1 MKKFKL
7 EELDLTDIKENPE
20 PDLTTDIQN
29 TTEENESNSQKEN
42 QTDDSKINEI
52 ENDNSLNSNTE
63 KNENDSINKTIKPK
77 KLFQNKIAYIILALT
92 VGLSTFSTLAI
103 SYFLKDN
110 LNASPTQSSIIN
122 SILNIPSI
130 IQPFFGL
137 LSDFFPLCG
146 YRRKYYIIICGI
158 IQTFCWLIMKYSSF
172 SLSFAT
178 FLLFLS
184 NCCVS
189 FCIILTDSIVIQL
202 SNYSKKKINKYGA
215 YIIVKNIGMFISAFL
230 RGIVIQYFKINTIF
244 IFAAILSSFNI
255 IGGIIYVEI
264 FEEEKKNS
272 NEIYKKVKVKDNYDS
287 LPQNDNNIIGN
298 NNENI
303 NIKNTTNIDNDIE
316 NIDNNKVSFYNL
328 LIFIYQ
334 KKVLIPLFYLLF
346 LASTPSF
353 FDSAFYYLDS
363 QKYTKKD
370 FGQMTLIIMFLIVII
385 SFSYKNYFKNLDT
398 KKVITLSI
406 ILSFIGSTTYYL
418 CVKNNYLKRPFIFG
432 GIAIYVSLKQLG
444 IMPLMGLAF
453 VILPKNYEG
462 SVYSIFS
469 SSANLGKALSILFGS
484 FMNLFFNITQY
495 NFKNFTD
502 MIWYHNLLVLI
513 PLIPLCFIDN
523 KFLSHEKQEKVIEI
537 KVDLG
542 ERKKLKKNISDN
554 YKNIN

>member
-29 TTEENESNSQKEN
+29 TTEENESNSQQKEN
-42 QTDDSKINEI
+42 QIDDLNLNEI
-52 ENDNSLNSNTE
+52 ENENSINSNKK
-63 KNENDSINKTIKPK
+63 KNENENKKIKSK
-77 KLFQNKIAYIILALT
+77 NLFQNKIAYIILALT

-146 YRRKYYIIICGI
+146 YRRKYYIIICGFL
-158 IQTFCWLIMKYSSF
+158 QTFCWLIMKYSSF
-172 SLSFAT
+172 SLTFAT
-178 FLLFLS
+178 FLLFIC

-255 IGGIIYVEI
+255 IGGIIYIEI
-264 FEEEKKNS
+264 FDEDKKS
-272 NEIYKKVKVKDNYDS
+272 NEIYKKVKVKNNYDS
-287 LPQNDNNIIGN
+287 LPQNENNTIG

-303 NIKNTTNIDNDIE
+303 NIKNINNNDNDIE

-328 LIFIYQ
+328 LIFIFQ

-363 QKYTKKD
+363 QNYTKKD

-385 SFSYKNYFKNLDT
+385 SFSYKKYFKNLKT
-398 KKVITLSI
+398 KKLITLSI
-406 ILSFIGSTTYYL
+406 ILSFLGSTTCYL
-418 CVKNNYLKRPFIFG
+418 CIKNNYLKRTFIFG
-432 GIAIYVSLKQLG
+432 GIGIYVSLKQLG

-453 VILPKNYEG
+453 VISPKNYEG

-495 NFKNFTD
+495 NFKNFTN

-513 PLIPLCFIDN
+513 PLFPLFFIDD
-523 KFLSHEKQEKVIEI
+523 KLLSHEKEEKVIEI

-554 YKNIN
+554 YNNIN

>member
-29 TTEENESNSQKEN
+29 TTEENESNSQQKEN
-42 QTDDSKINEI
+42 QINDLNLNEI
-52 ENDNSLNSNTE
+52 ENENSINSNKE
-63 KNENDSINKTIKPK
+63 KNENENKKIKSK
-77 KLFQNKIAYIILALT
+77 NLFQNKIAYIILALT

-146 YRRKYYIIICGI
+146 YRRKYYIIICGFL
-158 IQTFCWLIMKYSSF
+158 QTFCWLIMKYSSF
-172 SLSFAT
+172 SLTFAT
-178 FLLFLS
+178 FLLFIC

-255 IGGIIYVEI
+255 IGGIIYIEI
-264 FEEEKKNS
+264 FDEDKKS
-272 NEIYKKVKVKDNYDS
+272 NEIYKKVKVKNNYDS
-287 LPQNDNNIIGN
+287 LPQNENNTIG

-303 NIKNTTNIDNDIE
+303 NIKNTNNNDNDIE

-328 LIFIYQ
+328 LIFIFQ

-363 QKYTKKD
+363 QNYTKKD

-385 SFSYKNYFKNLDT
+385 SFSYKKYFKNLKT
-398 KKVITLSI
+398 KKLITLSI
-406 ILSFIGSTTYYL
+406 ILSFLGSTTCYL
-418 CVKNNYLKRPFIFG
+418 CIKNNYLKRTFIFG
-432 GIAIYVSLKQLG
+432 GIGIYVSLKQLG

-453 VILPKNYEG
+453 VISPKNYEG

-495 NFKNFTD
+495 NFKNFTN

-513 PLIPLCFIDN
+513 PLFPLFFIDD
-523 KFLSHEKQEKVIEI
+523 KLLSHEKEEKVIEI

-554 YKNIN
+554 YNNIN

>member
-29 TTEENESNSQKEN
+29 TTEENESNSQQKEN
-42 QTDDSKINEI
+42 QIDDLNLNEI
-52 ENDNSLNSNTE
+52 ENENSINSNKK
-63 KNENDSINKTIKPK
+63 KNENENKKIKSK
-77 KLFQNKIAYIILALT
+77 NLFQNKIAYIILALT

-146 YRRKYYIIICGI
+146 YRRKYYIIICGFL
-158 IQTFCWLIMKYSSF
+158 QTFCWLIMKYSSF
-172 SLSFAT
+172 SLTFAT
-178 FLLFLS
+178 FLLFIC

-255 IGGIIYVEI
+255 IGGIIYIEI
-264 FEEEKKNS
+264 FDEDKKS
-272 NEIYKKVKVKDNYDS
+272 NEIYKKVKVKNNYDS
-287 LPQNDNNIIGN
+287 LPQNENNTIG

-303 NIKNTTNIDNDIE
+303 NIKNTNNIDNDIE

-328 LIFIYQ
+328 LIFIFQ

-363 QKYTKKD
+363 QNYTKKD

-385 SFSYKNYFKNLDT
+385 SFSYKKYFKNLKT
-398 KKVITLSI
+398 KKLITLSI
-406 ILSFIGSTTYYL
+406 ILSFLGSTTCYL
-418 CVKNNYLKRPFIFG
+418 CIKNNYLKRTFIFG
-432 GIAIYVSLKQLG
+432 GIGIYVSLKQLG

-453 VILPKNYEG
+453 VISPKNYEG

-495 NFKNFTD
+495 NFKNFTN

-513 PLIPLCFIDN
+513 PLFPLFFIDD
-523 KFLSHEKQEKVIEI
+523 KLLSHEKEEKVIEI

-554 YKNIN
+554 YNNIN

>member
-29 TTEENESNSQKEN
+29 TTEENESNSQQKEN
-42 QTDDSKINEI
+42 QIDDLNLNEI
-52 ENDNSLNSNTE
+52 ENENSINSNKK
-63 KNENDSINKTIKPK
+63 KNENENKKIKSK
-77 KLFQNKIAYIILALT
+77 NLFQNKIAYIILALT

-146 YRRKYYIIICGI
+146 YRRKYYIIICGFL
-158 IQTFCWLIMKYSSF
+158 QTFCWLIMKYSSF
-172 SLSFAT
+172 SLTFAT
-178 FLLFLS
+178 FLLFIC

-255 IGGIIYVEI
+255 IGGIIYIEI
-264 FEEEKKNS
+264 FDEDKKS
-272 NEIYKKVKVKDNYDS
+272 NEIYKKVKVKNNYDS
-287 LPQNDNNIIGN
+287 LPQNENNTIG

-303 NIKNTTNIDNDIE
+303 NIKNTNNNDNDIE

-328 LIFIYQ
+328 LIFIFQ

-363 QKYTKKD
+363 QNYTKKD

-385 SFSYKNYFKNLDT
+385 SFSYKKYFKNLKT
-398 KKVITLSI
+398 KKLITLSI
-406 ILSFIGSTTYYL
+406 ILSFLGSTTCYL
-418 CVKNNYLKRPFIFG
+418 CIKNNYLKRTFIFG
-432 GIAIYVSLKQLG
+432 GIGIYVSLKQLG

-453 VILPKNYEG
+453 VISPKNYEG

-495 NFKNFTD
+495 NFKNFTN

-513 PLIPLCFIDN
+513 PLFPLFFIDD
-523 KFLSHEKQEKVIEI
+523 KLLSHEKEEKVIEI

-554 YKNIN
+554 YNNIN

>member
-29 TTEENESNSQKEN
+29 TTEENESNSQQKEN
-42 QTDDSKINEI
+42 QIDDLNLNEI
-52 ENDNSLNSNTE
+52 ENENSINSNKK
-63 KNENDSINKTIKPK
+63 KNENENKKIKSK
-77 KLFQNKIAYIILALT
+77 NLFQNKIAYIILALT

-146 YRRKYYIIICGI
+146 YRRKYYIIICGFL
-158 IQTFCWLIMKYSSF
+158 QTFCWLIMKYSSF
-172 SLSFAT
+172 SLTFAT
-178 FLLFLS
+178 FLLFIC

-255 IGGIIYVEI
+255 IGGIIYIEI
-264 FEEEKKNS
+264 FDEDKKS
-272 NEIYKKVKVKDNYDS
+272 NEIYKKVKVKNNYDS
-287 LPQNDNNIIGN
+287 LPQNENNTIG

-303 NIKNTTNIDNDIE
+303 NIKNTNNNDNDIE

-328 LIFIYQ
+328 LIFIFQ

-363 QKYTKKD
+363 KKYTKKD

-385 SFSYKNYFKNLDT
+385 SFSYKNYFKNLQT
-398 KKVITLSI
+398 KKLITLSI
-406 ILSFIGSTTYYL
+406 IFSFLGSTTYYL
-418 CVKNNYLKRPFIFG
+418 CIKKDYLKRPFIFG

-453 VILPKNYEG
+453 VISPKNYEG

-495 NFKNFTD
+495 NFKNFTN

-513 PLIPLCFIDN
+513 PLFPLFFIDD
-523 KFLSHEKQEKVIEI
+523 KLLSHEKEEKVIEI

-554 YKNIN
+554 YNNIN

>member
-29 TTEENESNSQKEN
+29 TTEENESNSQQKEN
-42 QTDDSKINEI
+42 QINDLNLNEI
-52 ENDNSLNSNTE
+52 ENENSINSNKK
-63 KNENDSINKTIKPK
+63 KNENENKKIKSK
-77 KLFQNKIAYIILALT
+77 NLFQNKIAYIILALT

-146 YRRKYYIIICGI
+146 YRRKYYIIICGFL
-158 IQTFCWLIMKYSSF
+158 QTFCWLIMKYSSF
-172 SLSFAT
+172 SLTFAT
-178 FLLFLS
+178 FLLFIC

-255 IGGIIYVEI
+255 IGGIIYIEI
-264 FEEEKKNS
+264 FDEDKKS
-272 NEIYKKVKVKDNYDS
+272 NEIYKKVKVKNNYDS
-287 LPQNDNNIIGN
+287 LPQNENNTIG

-303 NIKNTTNIDNDIE
+303 NIKNTNNNDNDIE

-328 LIFIYQ
+328 LIFILQ

-398 KKVITLSI
+398 KKVIILSI
-406 ILSFIGSTTYYL
+406 ILSFICSTTYYL

-453 VILPKNYEG
+453 VISPKNYEG

-495 NFKNFTD
+495 NFKNFTN

>member
-52 ENDNSLNSNTE
+52 
-63 KNENDSINKTIKPK
+63 ENDSINKTIKPK

-287 LPQNDNNIIGN
+287 LPQNDNNIIGT
-298 NNENI
+298 NNENT

-453 VILPKNYEG
+453 VISPKNYEG

-495 NFKNFTD
+495 NFKNFTN

>member
-29 TTEENESNSQKEN
+29 TTEENESNSQQKEN
-42 QTDDSKINEI
+42 QIDDLNLNEI
-52 ENDNSLNSNTE
+52 ENENSINSNKK
-63 KNENDSINKTIKPK
+63 KNENENKKIKSK
-77 KLFQNKIAYIILALT
+77 NLFQNKIAYIILALT

-146 YRRKYYIIICGI
+146 YRRKYYIIICGFL
-158 IQTFCWLIMKYSSF
+158 QTFCWLIMKYSSF
-172 SLSFAT
+172 SLIFAT
-178 FLLFLS
+178 FLLFIS

-255 IGGIIYVEI
+255 IGGIIYIEI
-264 FEEEKKNS
+264 FDEDKKS
-272 NEIYKKVKVKDNYDS
+272 NEIYKKVKVKNNYDS
-287 LPQNDNNIIGN
+287 LPQNENNTIG

-303 NIKNTTNIDNDIE
+303 NIKNTNNNDNDIE

-328 LIFIYQ
+328 LIFIFQ

-363 QKYTKKD
+363 QNYTKKD

-385 SFSYKNYFKNLDT
+385 SFSYKKYFKNLKT
-398 KKVITLSI
+398 KKLITLSI
-406 ILSFIGSTTYYL
+406 ILSFLGSTTCYL
-418 CVKNNYLKRPFIFG
+418 CIKNNYLKRTFIFG
-432 GIAIYVSLKQLG
+432 GIGIYVSLKQLG

-453 VILPKNYEG
+453 VISPKNYEG

-495 NFKNFTD
+495 NFKNFTN

-513 PLIPLCFIDN
+513 PLFPLFFIDD
-523 KFLSHEKQEKVIEI
+523 KLLSHEKEEKVIEI

>member
-29 TTEENESNSQKEN
+29 TTEENESNSQQKEN
-42 QTDDSKINEI
+42 QIDDLNLNEI
-52 ENDNSLNSNTE
+52 ENENSINSNKK
-63 KNENDSINKTIKPK
+63 KNENENKKIKSK
-77 KLFQNKIAYIILALT
+77 NLFQNKIAYIILALT

-172 SLSFAT
+172 SLTFAT
-178 FLLFLS
+178 FLLFIC

-255 IGGIIYVEI
+255 IGGIIYIEI
-264 FEEEKKNS
+264 FDEDKKS
-272 NEIYKKVKVKDNYDS
+272 NEIYKKVKVKNNYDS
-287 LPQNDNNIIGN
+287 LPQNENNTIG

-303 NIKNTTNIDNDIE
+303 NIKNTNNNDNDIE

-328 LIFIYQ
+328 LIFIFQ

-363 QKYTKKD
+363 QNYTKKD

-385 SFSYKNYFKNLDT
+385 SFSYKKYFKNLKT
-398 KKVITLSI
+398 KKLITLSI
-406 ILSFIGSTTYYL
+406 ILSFLGSTTCYL
-418 CVKNNYLKRPFIFG
+418 CIKNNYLKRTFIFG
-432 GIAIYVSLKQLG
+432 GIGIYVSLKQLG

-453 VILPKNYEG
+453 VISPKNYEG

-495 NFKNFTD
+495 NFKNFTN

-513 PLIPLCFIDN
+513 PLFPLFFIDD
-523 KFLSHEKQEKVIEI
+523 KLLSHEKEEKVIEI

-554 YKNIN
+554 YNNIN

>member
-29 TTEENESNSQKEN
+29 TTEENESNSQQKEN
-42 QTDDSKINEI
+42 KIDDLNLNEI
-52 ENDNSLNSNTE
+52 ENENSINSNKE
-63 KNENDSINKTIKPK
+63 KNENENKKIKSK
-77 KLFQNKIAYIILALT
+77 NLFQNKIAYIILALT

-255 IGGIIYVEI
+255 IGGIIYIEI
-264 FEEEKKNS
+264 FDEDKKS
-272 NEIYKKVKVKDNYDS
+272 NEIYKKVKVKNNYDS
-287 LPQNDNNIIGN
+287 LPQNENNTIG

-303 NIKNTTNIDNDIE
+303 NIKNTNNNDNDIE

-328 LIFIYQ
+328 LIFIFQ

-363 QKYTKKD
+363 QNYTKKD

-385 SFSYKNYFKNLDT
+385 SFSYKKYFKNLKT
-398 KKVITLSI
+398 KKLITLSI
-406 ILSFIGSTTYYL
+406 ILSFLGSTTCYL
-418 CVKNNYLKRPFIFG
+418 CIKNNYLKRTFIFG
-432 GIAIYVSLKQLG
+432 GIGIYVSLKQLG

-453 VILPKNYEG
+453 VISPKNYEG

-495 NFKNFTD
+495 NFKNFTN

>member
-29 TTEENESNSQKEN
+29 TTEENESNSQQKEN
-42 QTDDSKINEI
+42 QIDDLNLNEI
-52 ENDNSLNSNTE
+52 ENENSINSNKK
-63 KNENDSINKTIKPK
+63 KNENENKKIKSK
-77 KLFQNKIAYIILALT
+77 NLFQNKIAYIILALT

-146 YRRKYYIIICGI
+146 YRRKYYIIICGFL
-158 IQTFCWLIMKYSSF
+158 QTFCWLIIKYSSF
-172 SLSFAT
+172 SLTFAT
-178 FLLFLS
+178 FLLFIC

-255 IGGIIYVEI
+255 IGGIIYIEI
-264 FEEEKKNS
+264 FDEDKKS
-272 NEIYKKVKVKDNYDS
+272 NEIYKKVKVKNNYDS
-287 LPQNDNNIIGN
+287 LPQNENNTIG

-303 NIKNTTNIDNDIE
+303 NIKNTNNNDNDIE

-328 LIFIYQ
+328 LIFIFQ

-363 QKYTKKD
+363 QNYTKKD

-385 SFSYKNYFKNLDT
+385 SFSYKKYFKNLKT
-398 KKVITLSI
+398 KKLITLSI
-406 ILSFIGSTTYYL
+406 ILSFLGSTTCYL
-418 CVKNNYLKRPFIFG
+418 CIKNNYLKRTFIFG
-432 GIAIYVSLKQLG
+432 GIGIYVSLKQLG

-453 VILPKNYEG
+453 VISPKNYEG

-495 NFKNFTD
+495 NFKNFTN

-513 PLIPLCFIDN
+513 PLFPLFFIDD
-523 KFLSHEKQEKVIEI
+523 KLLSHEKEEKVIEI

-554 YKNIN
+554 YNNIN

>member
-29 TTEENESNSQKEN
+29 TTEENESNSQQKEN
-42 QTDDSKINEI
+42 QIDDLNLNEI
-52 ENDNSLNSNTE
+52 ENENSINSNKK
-63 KNENDSINKTIKPK
+63 KNENENKKIKSK
-77 KLFQNKIAYIILALT
+77 NLFQNKIAYIILALT

-146 YRRKYYIIICGI
+146 YRRKYYIIICGFL
-158 IQTFCWLIMKYSSF
+158 QTFCWLIMKYSSF
-172 SLSFAT
+172 SLTFAT
-178 FLLFLS
+178 FLLFIC

-255 IGGIIYVEI
+255 IGGIIYIEI
-264 FEEEKKNS
+264 FDEDKKS
-272 NEIYKKVKVKDNYDS
+272 NEIYKKVKVKNNYDS
-287 LPQNDNNIIGN
+287 LPQNENNTIGN
-298 NNENI
+298 NNENT
-303 NIKNTTNIDNDIE
+303 NIKNTNNIDNDIE
-316 NIDNNKVSFYNL
+316 NIDNKKVSFYNL
-328 LIFIYQ
+328 LIFIFQ

-363 QKYTKKD
+363 QNYTKKD

-385 SFSYKNYFKNLDT
+385 SFSYKKYFKNLKT
-398 KKVITLSI
+398 KKLITLSI
-406 ILSFIGSTTYYL
+406 ILSFLGSTTCYL
-418 CVKNNYLKRPFIFG
+418 CIKNNYLKRTFIFG
-432 GIAIYVSLKQLG
+432 GIGIYVSLKQLG

-453 VILPKNYEG
+453 VISPKNYEG

-495 NFKNFTD
+495 NFKNFTN

-513 PLIPLCFIDN
+513 PLFPLFFIDD
-523 KFLSHEKQEKVIEI
+523 KLLSHEKEEKVIEI

-554 YKNIN
+554 YNNIN

>member
-42 QTDDSKINEI
+42 QTEDLKINEI

-146 YRRKYYIIICGI
+146 YRRKYYIIICGFL
-158 IQTFCWLIMKYSSF
+158 QTFCWLIMKYSSF
-172 SLSFAT
+172 SLTFAT
-178 FLLFLS
+178 FLLFIC

-255 IGGIIYVEI
+255 IGGIIYIEI
-264 FEEEKKNS
+264 FDEDKKS
-272 NEIYKKVKVKDNYDS
+272 NEIYKKVKVKNNYDS
-287 LPQNDNNIIGN
+287 LPQNENNTIG

-303 NIKNTTNIDNDIE
+303 NIKNTNNNDNDIE

-328 LIFIYQ
+328 LIFIFQ

-363 QKYTKKD
+363 QNYTKKD

-385 SFSYKNYFKNLDT
+385 SFSYKKYFKNLKT
-398 KKVITLSI
+398 KKLITLSI
-406 ILSFIGSTTYYL
+406 ILSFLGSTTCYL
-418 CVKNNYLKRPFIFG
+418 CIKNNYLKRTFIFG
-432 GIAIYVSLKQLG
+432 GIGIYVSLKQLG

-453 VILPKNYEG
+453 VISPKNYEG
-462 SVYSIFS
+462 SVYSIF
-469 SSANLGKALSILFGS
+469 
-484 FMNLFFNITQY
+484 
-495 NFKNFTD
+495 
-502 MIWYHNLLVLI
+502 
-513 PLIPLCFIDN
+513 
-523 KFLSHEKQEKVIEI
+523 
-537 KVDLG
+537 
-542 ERKKLKKNISDN
+542 
-554 YKNIN
+554 

>member
-29 TTEENESNSQKEN
+29 TTEENESNSQQKEN
-42 QTDDSKINEI
+42 QIDDLNLNEI
-52 ENDNSLNSNTE
+52 ENENSINSNKK
-63 KNENDSINKTIKPK
+63 KNENENKKIKSK
-77 KLFQNKIAYIILALT
+77 NLFQNKIAYIILALT

-146 YRRKYYIIICGI
+146 YRRKYYIIICGFL
-158 IQTFCWLIMKYSSF
+158 QTFCWLIMKYSSF
-172 SLSFAT
+172 SLTFAT
-178 FLLFLS
+178 FLLFIC

-255 IGGIIYVEI
+255 IGGIIYIEI
-264 FEEEKKNS
+264 FDEDKKS
-272 NEIYKKVKVKDNYDS
+272 NEIYKKVKVKNNYDS
-287 LPQNDNNIIGN
+287 LPQNENNTIG

-303 NIKNTTNIDNDIE
+303 NIKNTNNNDNDIE

-328 LIFIYQ
+328 LIFIFQ

-363 QKYTKKD
+363 QNYTKKD

-385 SFSYKNYFKNLDT
+385 SFSYKKYFKNLKT
-398 KKVITLSI
+398 KKLITLSI
-406 ILSFIGSTTYYL
+406 ILSFLGSTTCYL
-418 CVKNNYLKRPFIFG
+418 CIKNNYLKRTFIFG
-432 GIAIYVSLKQLG
+432 GIGIYVSLKQLG

-453 VILPKNYEG
+453 VISPKNYEG

-495 NFKNFTD
+495 NFKNFTN

-513 PLIPLCFIDN
+513 PLFPLFFIDD
-523 KFLSHEKQEKVIEI
+523 KLLSHEKEEKVIEI